1 MNKNILIIVAHP
13 DDAEFGMGGTISKLS
28 KDNDITLCVLCR
40 GNRPGSNSN
49 VEKERKKVLNEN
61 VKSLGISKLIQHVY
75 DDVSLDKHSHLS
87 ITSYISSVI
96 SQIKPDIV
104 YTNYS
109 EDIHIDHQLVSKAVR
124 VACRPRHNSS
134 VNALYEFSIPGS
146 GEWNFK
152 GINYN
157 IFHNIEENIIVKYNC
172 INRYTTELQQSPDPL
187 SSEYIKYRDLYYGS
201 ISGFRQAEPF
211 ICIFNRL

>member
-1 MNKNILIIVAHP
+1 MNKILIIVAHP

-40 GNRPGSNSN
+40 GNRPGSISN
-49 VEKERKKVLNEN
+49 VESIRNKALNEN

-75 DDVSLDKHSHLS
+75 EDVSLDRHSHLS

-96 SQIKPDIV
+96 SQIQPDIV
-104 YTNYS
+104 YTNYG
-109 EDIHIDHQLVSKAVR
+109 EDIHIDHQLVSKSVR
-124 VACRPRHNSS
+124 VACRPRHNCS
-134 VNALYEFSIPGS
+134 VNELYEFSIPGS

-152 GINYN
+152 SINYN
-157 IFHNIEENIIVKYNC
+157 TFINIEKNAKIKYDC
-172 INRYTTELQQSPDPL
+172 INKYSTELQQSPDPL

-201 ISGFRQAEPF
+201 ISGYAQAEPF
-211 ICIFNRL
+211 ICIFNRS